1 MHKLLRFHKKRVK
14 ILSTNLV
21 ATVRIVL
28 ALTVQAIR
36 FSNNAKL
43 IIQQLEGFGLPPNPI
58 KPQLYQDAIDS
69 LTDAFNTIQ
78 AHPLNLQWLTDPI
91 LPLNPIYSNDPI
103 RIKLSDNRA
112 LLALDRIN
120 DAIRYIHTALLV
132 SADSDI
138 TEQLLLI
145 RFQVKAARLVLE
157 DGIDAPPFAGDVK
170 SR

>member
-1 MHKLLRFHKKRVK
+1 M
-14 ILSTNLV
+14 STNLV

-36 FSNNAKL
+36 FSNSAKL

-69 LTDAFNTIQ
+69 LKDAFNTIQ
-78 AHPLNLQWLTDPI
+78 APPLNIQWPTDPI
-91 LPLNPIYSNDPI
+91 LPPNPIYPNDPI

-112 LLALDRIN
+112 LLALDRTN
-120 DAIRYIHTALLV
+120 DAIRYTHTTILL
-132 SADSDI
+132 SADPGI

-145 RFQVKAARLVLE
+145 RFQVKAARLALE
-157 DGIDAPPFAGDVK
+157 DGIDAPPFTGDVK